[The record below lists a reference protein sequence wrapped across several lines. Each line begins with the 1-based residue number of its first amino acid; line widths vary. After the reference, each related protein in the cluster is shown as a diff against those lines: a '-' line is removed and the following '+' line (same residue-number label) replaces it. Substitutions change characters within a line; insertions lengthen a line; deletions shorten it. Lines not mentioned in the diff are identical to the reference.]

1 MLLFSVSLVLIF
13 IGVCI
18 GVIAR
23 KSTKDTVRKSGIT
36 TSVLAVVLGVI
47 CAVGS
52 CVVSVPTGHTGV
64 VATFGKVED
73 YTFEA
78 GVHFKL
84 PYSDVIEMDNRTQK
98 GSIEMSCFSSD
109 IQEVSAVYTIN
120 YRIEKS
126 NAQTIYKTIGTD
138 YYNTV
143 VTPCVH
149 ESLKTV
155 TAKYDAEDIIGS
167 RANLAEEVEK
177 QLAVKLKEYNIELVS
192 TAIEDLDFTDSFTQA
207 VEDKQVAAQNK
218 LKAQTQAE
226 QKIIEAEAA
235 AKSKL
240 IAAEA
245 EAKANATIAK
255 SLNQNILYQQWLDKW
270 NGELPQVAGDG
281 ASVILDGLNGA
292 GKKDTSSK

>member
-1 MLLFSVSLVLIF
+1 MALCLFSLAIIF
-13 IGVCI
+13 VGIIGI
-18 GVIAR
+18 IAI
-23 KSTKDTVRKSGIT
+23 KKLSKNKKAVVVP
-36 TSVLAVVLGVI
+36 VLALVVG
-47 CAVGS
+47 AVGVVAS

-78 GVHFKL
+78 GVHMKMPF
-84 PYSDVIEMDNRTQK
+84 SDVINMDNRTQK
-98 GSIEMSCFSSD
+98 GSLEMSCFSSD
-109 IQEVSAVYTIN
+109 IQEVSATYTLN
-120 YRIEKS
+120 YRIEKA
-126 NAQTIYKTIGTD
+126 NAQTIYKTIGSD

-143 VTPCVH
+143 VTPCIH
-149 ESLKTV
+149 EALKTV

-167 RANLAEEVEK
+167 RAKLANEVETM
-177 QLAVKLKEYNIELVS
+177 LASKLKEYNIELVS

-226 QKIIEAEAA
+226 QKIIEAEAS

-245 EAKANATIAK
+245 EAKANSTISK
-255 SLNQNILYQQWLDKW
+255 SLTDDILYQQWLDKW
-270 NGELPQVAGDG
+270 NGELPQVAGSDANVIIEGLTG
-281 ASVILDGLNGA
+281 AEATAD
-292 GKKDTSSK
+292 KK

>member
-1 MLLFSVSLVLIF
+1 MFLCLASLAIVLVGI
-13 IGVCI
+13 IGIIAAKKLANNKKAMGALAIVLVV
-18 GVIAR
+18 GVI
-23 KSTKDTVRKSGIT
+23 GI
-36 TSVLAVVLGVI
+36 VA
-47 CAVGS
+47 S

-78 GVHFKL
+78 GVHMKMPF
-84 PYSDVIEMDNRTQK
+84 SDVINMDNRTQK
-98 GSIEMSCFSSD
+98 GSLDMSCFSSD
-109 IQEVSAVYTIN
+109 IQEVTATYTLN
-120 YRIEKS
+120 YRIEKA
-126 NAQTIYKTIGTD
+126 NAQNIYKTIGSD

-143 VTPCVH
+143 VTPCIH
-149 ESLKTV
+149 EALKTV

-167 RANLAEEVEK
+167 RAKLAQEVESM
-177 QLAVKLKEYNIELVS
+177 LADKLKEYNIELVS
-192 TAIEDLDFTDSFTQA
+192 TAIENLDFTDSFTQA

-245 EAKANATIAK
+245 EAKANTTISK
-255 SLNQNILYQQWLDKW
+255 SLTDDILYQQWLEKW
-270 NGELPQVAGDG
+270 NGQLPQVAGSD
-281 ASVILDGLNGA
+281 ANVIIESMT
-292 GKKDTSSK
+292 GKETVENNKK